1 MMTTDSLT
9 GGQVPEKKT
18 PELLFF
24 LVAVFWTLWP
34 QLIVRFDEGLD
45 AVAAAAAAAAVVAA
59 VAVAAADRMIH
70 RLIRAASS
78 QNIIRIRSR

>member
-24 LVAVFWTLWP
+24 HVAVFWTLWP
-34 QLIVRFDEGLD
+34 QLIVCFDEGLD
-45 AVAAAAAAAAVVAA
+45 A

-70 RLIRAASS
+70 RLIRAVTS